1 MGWFAFALIAA
12 VGFSIYSVLI
22 RITLQDQGDAKIFA
36 LLSDLTV
43 ALFVLAVSLFD
54 RVFIRLDVRGIL
66 LVLAASGLYAGASV
80 LFIWGHQL
88 EEVSRVSLAR
98 QLTTVWI
105 FIGGVVI
112 LGEALT
118 VPKVAGLMLII
129 AGGAL
134 ALGMAQ
140 GMKVSKGHLLVL
152 VGTILGGTSS
162 IIGKTIVE
170 DMLSP
175 ALYIS
180 STSLLAA
187 LWLFIAFPDQNR
199 RIMEEK
205 RVQTWRVPAVGFSL
219 GSTLFLLM
227 KAYQTGDASRVGP
240 IYASSLILTV
250 IAGIIILKEHE
261 RIGMKLLG
269 TAITFGG
276 VLLLR

>member
-1 MGWFAFALIAA
+1 MGWFTYALIAA

-22 RITLQDQGDAKIFA
+22 RITLKAHGDAKIFA

-43 ALFVLAVSLFD
+43 ALFVLAVSVFD
-54 RVFIRLDVRGIL
+54 RVFIRLDVRSTL

-80 LFIWGHQL
+80 LFIWGRQL

-105 FIGGVVI
+105 FIGGVAV

-118 VPKVAGLMLII
+118 IPKLAGLCLII
-129 AGGAL
+129 AGGIL
-134 ALGMAQ
+134 ALGIAQ
-140 GMKVSKGHLLVL
+140 GMNLSKGLVLVL

-170 DMLSP
+170 ETLSP
-175 ALYIS
+175 TLYIS

-187 LWLFIAFPDQNR
+187 LWLYIVFPDQNR
-199 RIMEEK
+199 RIMEEL
-205 RVQTWRVPAVGFSL
+205 RIQTWRIPAVGITL
-219 GSTLFLLM
+219 GSSLFLLM
-227 KAYQTGDASRVGP
+227 KAYQSGDVSRVGP
-240 IYASSLILTV
+240 VYASSLILTV
-250 IAGIIILKEHE
+250 VAGIVVLKERD